1 VVYIWMDHRC
11 EQTLEDARYPRQV
24 REDVNYTDCSTVG
37 DGESKGVLEKTW
49 VCGCTTNS
57 TMYWDAL
64 GLQDVVAD
72 LREHR
77 SMDSEV

>member
-1 VVYIWMDHRC
+1 MVCIWMDHRC

-24 REDVNYTDCSTVG
+24 RADLNYTDCSIVG

-49 VCGCTTNS
+49 ACGYTKNS

-64 GLQDVVAD
+64 GLEGVAAD
-72 LREHR
+72 IREHKL
-77 SMDSEV
+77 MDSEV